1 MDFKTAVKTTHVD
14 ILVEDYFKG
23 NCPKCGSTLLKV
35 RSSYKRVFPDLGAP
49 REQRFIRIK
58 INYYEC
64 DTCGCSFSPKHPE
77 YPSKLEYSPSII
89 LYALERYYRDNVSA
103 NMIADVLK
111 KSHNVDVSAD
121 TIHTWIKQYSSQYL
135 KSIESEKTIK
145 NPESIKT
152 VSIDG
157 TYISAGKDVIG
168 KKKPVVLLS
177 VHKEKSGTY
186 LITWSERKA

>member
-1 MDFKTAVKTTHVD
+1 MDFKTAIKTTCVD
-14 ILVEDYFKG
+14 VPVKDYFKG
-23 NCPKCGSTLLKV
+23 ICPKCNSTLLKI
-35 RSSYKRVFPDLGAP
+35 RSSYKRTLPDLGAP

-64 DTCGCSFSPKHPE
+64 EACGCSFSPKHPE

-89 LYALERYYRDNVSA
+89 LYALERYYRDNVSG
-103 NMIADVLK
+103 NKIADVLK
-111 KSHNVDVSAD
+111 NSHNVDVSAD
-121 TIHTWIKQYSSQYL
+121 TINTWIKQYSNQYL

-152 VSIDG
+152 VSIDS
-157 TYISAGKDVIG
+157 TFISAGKDVIG

-177 VHKEKSGTY
+177 VTKEKSGTY
-186 LITWSERKA
+186 LITWSERKV